1 MKRLFLTTIVVG
13 VMAVIMS
20 GCEKEETFTVQF
32 DSKGGSFVAIQT
44 VKKGGKVTEPKEP
57 TRDNYDFVGWATAD
71 NSTSSLWDFNNGTVE
86 ADIVLYA
93 RWKTKGGGGGGD
105 DEYFTVK
112 LDSKGGSYVQEK
124 IVKKGEKVSRPSDP
138 TRDNYD
144 FVGWSTAD
152 NSTSSLWNFSNG
164 TVEADMTLY
173 ARWTAKGGGG
183 GDGTPL
189 GAEDAFEIKHVMSDH
204 PNNEDPPEDVGIR
217 WESIIYGTF
226 HKARFVP
233 VPSTERFVELTKKE
247 FDAIKTK
254 EALKKAHEDGS
265 KSPSFEWT
273 KLDFEDSPKY
283 FITKNGTTY
292 SLVQMTSLT
301 FGMGVAYAVIKYRQ

>member
-44 VKKGGKVTEPKEP
+44 VKKG
-57 TRDNYDFVGWATAD
+57 
-71 NSTSSLWDFNNGTVE
+71 
-86 ADIVLYA
+86 
-93 RWKTKGGGGGGD
+93 
-105 DEYFTVK
+105 
-112 LDSKGGSYVQEK
+112 
-124 IVKKGEKVSRPSDP
+124 EKVSRPSDP

-152 NSTSSLWNFSNG
+152 NSTSSLWDFNNG

-189 GAEDAFEIKHVMSDH
+189 GAEDAFEFKYLISGDAG
-204 PNNEDPPEDVGIR
+204 NTNPPEDVGIM
-217 WESIIYGTF
+217 WESIIPF
-226 HKARFVP
+226 SVPKKARFVP
-233 VPSTERFVELTKKE
+233 VPSTERFVELTKAK

-254 EALKKAHEDGS
+254 EALKKAHEDGA

-273 KLDFEDSPKY
+273 KWDFEDGPKY

-292 SLVQMTSLT
+292 SLVQMISLT
-301 FGMGVAYAVIKYRQ
+301 EGTGWNYAVIRYRQ